1 MPVWKLI
8 GFVIY
13 VILYYSVLD
22 AYTVWPVASLKSV
35 FFKTMPIMH
44 LIFVV
49 ISTSMDEDI
58 KPKNS
63 RYRWNIAFGL
73 IACGIGDGWVV
84 FVDFPGVLMSSIGHL
99 FYIRAFGIRPLGSG
113 PVAASFAVA
122 AVAAYFLIID
132 MLPVLMVKVTVGI
145 YLLVLFTVAWRSMVV
160 LQNER
165 SFDSFFACFGSIV
178 FIASAVLC
186 IVTKFRELFNQ
197 GPFWVML
204 TYYVAQLGIALSAC
218 NSHSIYDKRE

>member
-1 MPVWKLI
+1 LPVWKVI

-22 AYTVWPVASLKSV
+22 AYTVWPVASLKSL

-44 LIFVV
+44 LIFIV
-49 ISTSMDEDI
+49 ISTSMEEDI
-58 KPKNS
+58 KPKS
-63 RYRWNIAFGL
+63 SHYRWNIALGL
-73 IACGIGDGWVV
+73 IACGIGDGWII
-84 FVDFPGVLMSSIGHL
+84 FADFPGVLMFSIGHL

-122 AVAAYFLIID
+122 AVAAYFLIVE
-132 MLPVLMVKVTVGI
+132 MLPVLMIKVTIGI

-165 SFDSFFACFGSIV
+165 SLDSFLACFGSIV
-178 FIASAVLC
+178 FIVCDVLC
-186 IVTKFRELFNQ
+186 IVTKFRELFDQ
-197 GPFWVML
+197 APFWVML
-204 TYYVAQLGIALSAC
+204 TYYLAQLGIALSAC
-218 NSHSIYDKRE
+218 NSHSIYDKIE

>member
-1 MPVWKLI
+1 MWKLI